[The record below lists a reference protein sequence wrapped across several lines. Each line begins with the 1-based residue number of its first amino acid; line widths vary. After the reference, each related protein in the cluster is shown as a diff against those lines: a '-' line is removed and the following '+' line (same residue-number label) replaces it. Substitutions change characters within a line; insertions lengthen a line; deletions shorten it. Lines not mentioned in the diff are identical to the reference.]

1 MSLVCAQC
9 SRANPKEA
17 VYCYYD
23 GASLAGRTGG
33 PVNAGAAPFP
43 SQFVFPSGQACRNFD
58 QLGLTCQQNWAAAV
72 DLLKKGFL
80 GSFFGGIGRADL
92 AMAAQEAAAFPD
104 ADRGLDQLLAKL

>member
-72 DLLKKGFL
+72 DLANAVDRDEEGRHT
-80 GSFFGGIGRADL
+80 GGVLPIQERLEGRGI
-92 AMAAQEAAAFPD
+92 
-104 ADRGLDQLLAKL
+104 R